1 MENIYRGNTIIVL
14 TNESVPSSIQAIA
27 ASMAEQ
33 ERPVPP
39 PVAND
44 EEAQLAA
51 AIAASLAEAAPT
63 PVAVSLEQFSGV

>member
-1 MENIYRGNTIIVL
+1 L
-14 TNESVPSSIQAIA
+14 TNESVLSSIQAIA

-33 ERPVPP
+33 ERPVPA
-39 PVAND
+39 PVADD

-63 PVAVSLEQFSGV
+63 PAVVSLEQFSGV